1 MMSDSKRVLIVDD
14 SMVMRTMIKEVL
26 TKEGG
31 FNVVGQAKNGKEA
44 VEQYVSLKPDL
55 VTMDIIMPG
64 EHGTDVVKKIL
75 DMDKDARII
84 VVSGLNQKNLVMQAI
99 DNGAREFLVKPF
111 ENSDLVSAAKKTAR

>member
-64 EHGTDVVKKIL
+64 EHGTDVVKRSLIWTR
-75 DMDKDARII
+75 MH
-84 VVSGLNQKNLVMQAI
+84 G
-99 DNGAREFLVKPF
+99 
-111 ENSDLVSAAKKTAR
+111 

>member
-1 MMSDSKRVLIVDD
+1 MSDGKRVLIVDD

-44 VEQYVSLKPDL
+44 VEQYLALKPDL

-64 EHGTDVVKKIL
+64 EHGTDVVKRIL
-75 DMDKDARII
+75 DIDKDARII

-99 DNGAREFLVKPF
+99 DNGAKEFLVKPF
-111 ENSDLVSAAKKTAR
+111 ENSDLINAANKTAR